1 VEGAAAADLGLIRM
15 RPWLTAAAL
24 VGFLCVAFGAFAA
37 HGASDPKAQE
47 WLRTGAL
54 YGSVHALAVFAAA
67 SLRSRRARFAPPI
80 LLAGV
85 ALFSGSLW
93 TMALGGPRWLGAV
106 TPIGGLCFLA
116 GWILLAW
123 ATRDPT
129 ET

>member
-1 VEGAAAADLGLIRM
+1 M

-37 HGASDPKAQE
+37 HGVSDPKAQE

-54 YGSVHALAVFAAA
+54 YGFVHALAVFAAA
-67 SLRSRRARFAPPI
+67 SLGSRRARFVPPI

-93 TMALGGPRWLGAV
+93 AMALGGPRWLGAV
-106 TPIGGLCFLA
+106 TPVGGLCFLA
-116 GWILLAW
+116 GWALLAW
-123 ATRDPT
+123 ATAERR
-129 ET
+129 EA